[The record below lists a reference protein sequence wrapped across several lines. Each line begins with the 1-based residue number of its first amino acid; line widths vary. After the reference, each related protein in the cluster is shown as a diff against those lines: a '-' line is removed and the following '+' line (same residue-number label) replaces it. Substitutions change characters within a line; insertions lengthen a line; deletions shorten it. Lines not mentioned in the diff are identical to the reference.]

1 MHEYDIALKSVLR
14 RLSGNVL
21 AELTGF
27 AIARWHN
34 VELPEVR
41 SYRVD
46 MLGETAD
53 GKLVHIEL
61 QSTNDPHMAFRM
73 AEYSL
78 AIYRAFHRMPE
89 QVVLYFGEL
98 PMRMDTRFSGPHSHF
113 DCRMADIRQLDG
125 DRLLASERLEDNVI
139 AILMRL
145 ADRRSAVRLILRR
158 IAVGETGKR
167 DVALAELMI
176 LAGLR
181 KLGTIVE
188 QEVAEM
194 PILDD
199 IMNHDSLGPKLRR
212 AIELGRNEGLVEGY
226 RREQA
231 VIFRQIEKRFG
242 PVPASLRDRL
252 EALSPDETEQVALR
266 LLDAKSPEDLLV

>member
-1 MHEYDIALKSVLR
+1 MREYDITLKSVLR

-46 MLGETAD
+46 MLGETVD
-53 GKLVHIEL
+53 GTLVHIEL
-61 QSTNDPHMAFRM
+61 QSTNDPNMAFRM

-78 AIYRAFHRMPE
+78 AIYRVFHRMPE

-98 PMRMDTRFSGPHSHF
+98 PMRMDARLSGPHGHF
-113 DCRMADIRQLDG
+113 ECRMVDIRELDG
-125 DRLLASERLEDNVI
+125 ERLLVSEQLEDNII

-145 ADRRSAVRLILRR
+145 ADRRSALRLILNR
-158 IAVGETGKR
+158 IAAADTGQR
-167 DVALAELMI
+167 DAALAELMI
-176 LAGLR
+176 VSSLR
-181 KLGTIVE
+181 RLGAVVKR
-188 QEVAEM
+188 EVGAM
-194 PILDD
+194 PILND
-199 IMNHDSLGPKLRR
+199 IMDHEVLGP
-212 AIELGRNEGLVEGY
+212 AIRQGVEQGIAQGG

-231 VIFRQIEKRFG
+231 LILRQIEKRFG
-242 PVPASLRDRL
+242 PVSSSIRERLDVLSL
-252 EALSPDETEQVALR
+252 DETELIALR
-266 LLDAKSPEDLLV
+266 LLDAKNVEDLLA